1 MSTYYPRDK
10 REAILDVHYGIV
22 VNELNARLLSRSG
35 VAAGVASL
43 FSSSAIYVAITQG
56 HPLAATLAGSIV
68 SILGLIS
75 TLSGFAERRA
85 EHNAMRKRFGELSSQ
100 CSQLSL
106 DEIDVRLRALQSDGP
121 VGIRALDWIAY
132 NRNLLTHGYADHLV
146 RLPLLSKL
154 LRLVV

>member
-1 MSTYYPRDK
+1 MSTHYPRDK
-10 REAILDVHYGIV
+10 REAILDVQYGIV
-22 VNELNARLLSRSG
+22 VNELNAKLLSRFS
-35 VAAGVASL
+35 VATGVASL

-56 HPLAATLAGSIV
+56 HPLAATLAGSVV

-75 TLSGFAERRA
+75 TLSGLGEKRS

-100 CSQLSL
+100 CPQLSL
-106 DEIDVRLRALQSDGP
+106 DEIDARLRALQSDGP
-121 VGIRALDWIAY
+121 AGVRGLDWIAY

-154 LRLVV
+154 LQFVV